1 MTCNAIGGLRPE
13 HAAVAALPIAEAHD
27 HLHRTAI
34 GYLLQKGEEG
44 DAGTL
49 ATALT
54 DLAQALPA
62 LLA

>member
-1 MTCNAIGGLRPE
+1 VRSGAGKSEKT
-13 HAAVAALPIAEAHD
+13 D
-27 HLHRTAI
+27 LHRTAI

-54 DLAQALPA
+54 DLAQALPGGRR
-62 LLA
+62 